1 MSKMSNGPTTGK
13 EITRIPQKNDRMPRA
28 PGSGDRGP
36 LQFDSRHAKHIS
48 ELVGAASPDVVT
60 VPPTTTI
67 MGAIKTMTF
76 YGFSRL
82 PIADAGT
89 KRLMGFVTSVD
100 IVDFLGGGLRHNLLQ
115 EKYGGNIFT
124 AINADIRE
132 IMSDKLT
139 YASDSAS
146 LNDVLNLMYE
156 KNVGGLPIVDE
167 DTRIKAIITEEDFV
181 RFCRG
186 LDTGLAVESFMSPNV
201 VTAPA
206 QTTIEK
212 MTRMIIQKGFRRMPV
227 VQDGVLMGMV
237 TASDIMKYL
246 GSGAAFEKVVTG
258 DIGEVMNQPVKSL
271 IKRSLLTTEKKV
283 DLGQAARK
291 MLDSDIGSL
300 PVMDKGS
307 LVGILTERDYVRAL
321 AENRGLLP

>member
-1 MSKMSNGPTTGK
+1 
-13 EITRIPQKNDRMPRA
+13 MPVA

-36 LQFDSRHAKHIS
+36 LQFDSRHAKRAS
-48 ELVGAASPDVVT
+48 DVVGVASPDVVT

-67 MGAIKTMTF
+67 MSAIKTMTF

-82 PIADAGT
+82 PVADPGT
-89 KRLMGFVTSVD
+89 KRLIGFVTSVD
-100 IVDFLGGGLRHNLLQ
+100 VVDFLGGGLRHNLLR

-124 AINADIRE
+124 AINADITE
-132 IMSDKLT
+132 IMSTRLT
-139 YASDSAS
+139 YASDKAS
-146 LNDVLNLMYE
+146 LNDVLKLMYE

-167 DTRIKAIITEEDFV
+167 DIRIKAIITEEDFV

-186 LDTGLAVESFMSPNV
+186 LETGLCVEAFMNPHV

-246 GSGAAFEKVVTG
+246 GSGDAFEKVVTG
-258 DIGEVMNQPVKSL
+258 DIGEVMNQPIKIL
-271 IKRSLLTTEKKV
+271 IKRGLLVTEKKA

-291 MLDSDIGSL
+291 MMDNEIGSL

-321 AENRGLLP
+321 AENRGILA

>member
-1 MSKMSNGPTTGK
+1 MSNGPTTGK

-186 LDTGLAVESFMSPNV
+186 LDTGLAVETFMSPNV

>member
-1 MSKMSNGPTTGK
+1 MSKGPTTGK
-13 EITRIPQKNDRMPRA
+13 EVTRIPQKNDRMPVA

-36 LQFDSRHAKHIS
+36 LQFDSRHAKRAS
-48 ELVGAASPDVVT
+48 DVVGVASPDVVT

-67 MGAIKTMTF
+67 MSAIKTMTF

-82 PIADAGT
+82 PVADPGT
-89 KRLMGFVTSVD
+89 KRLIGFVTSVD
-100 IVDFLGGGLRHNLLQ
+100 VVDFLGGGLRHNLLR

-124 AINADIRE
+124 AINADITE
-132 IMSDKLT
+132 IMSTNLT
-139 YASDSAS
+139 YASDKAS
-146 LNDVLNLMYE
+146 LNDVLKLMYE

-186 LDTGLAVESFMSPNV
+186 LDTGLCVEAFMSPHV

-227 VQDGVLMGMV
+227 VQEGVLMGMV

-246 GSGAAFEKVVTG
+246 GSGDAFEKVVTG
-258 DIGEVMNQPVKSL
+258 DIGEVMNQPIKSL
-271 IKRSLLTTEKKV
+271 IKRSLLVTEKKA

-291 MLDSDIGSL
+291 MMDNDIGSL

-307 LVGILTERDYVRAL
+307 LAGILTERDYVRAL
-321 AENRGLLP
+321 AENRGILA

>member
-1 MSKMSNGPTTGK
+1 M
-13 EITRIPQKNDRMPRA
+13 
-28 PGSGDRGP
+28 
-36 LQFDSRHAKHIS
+36 QFDSRPARRTG
-48 ELVGAASPDVVT
+48 EVLNVASPDVVT

-89 KRLMGFVTSVD
+89 RRLIGFVTSVD
-100 IVDFLGGGLRHNLLQ
+100 IVDFLGGGLRHNLLR
-115 EKYGGNIFT
+115 EKFGGNIFT

-132 IMSDKLT
+132 IMSTKLT
-139 YASDSAS
+139 YASDKSS
-146 LNDVLNLMYE
+146 LNDVLKLMYE

-167 DTRIKAIITEEDFV
+167 EARIEAIITEEDFV
-181 RFCRG
+181 RFCSS
-186 LDTGLAVESFMSPNV
+186 LDTGLLVESFMSPNV

-246 GSGAAFEKVVTG
+246 GSGDAFEKVVTG
-258 DIGEVMNQPVKSL
+258 DIAEVMNQPIKSL
-271 IKRSLLTTEKKV
+271 IKSSLIVTEKRA
-283 DLGQAARK
+283 DLGAAAKR
-291 MLDSDIGSL
+291 MMDNDIGSL
-300 PVMDKGS
+300 PVLDRES
-307 LVGILTERDYVRAL
+307 LAGILTERDYVRAL
-321 AENRGLLP
+321 AENRGILS

>member
-1 MSKMSNGPTTGK
+1 MSKGPTTGK
-13 EITRIPQKNDRMPRA
+13 EVTRIPQKNDRMPVA

-36 LQFDSRHAKHIS
+36 LQFDSRHAKRAS
-48 ELVGAASPDVVT
+48 DVVGVASPDVVT

-67 MGAIKTMTF
+67 MSAIKTMTF

-82 PIADAGT
+82 PVADPGT
-89 KRLMGFVTSVD
+89 KRLIGFVTSVD
-100 IVDFLGGGLRHNLLQ
+100 VVDFLGGGLRHNLLR

-124 AINADIRE
+124 AINADITE
-132 IMSDKLT
+132 IMSTNLT
-139 YASDSAS
+139 YASDKAS
-146 LNDVLNLMYE
+146 LNDVLKLMYE

-167 DTRIKAIITEEDFV
+167 DIRIKAIITEEDFV

-186 LDTGLAVESFMSPNV
+186 LDTGLCVEAFMSTHV

-237 TASDIMKYL
+237 TASDIMKDL
-246 GSGAAFEKVVTG
+246 GGGEAFEKVVTG
-258 DIGEVMNQPVKSL
+258 DIGEVMNQPIKIL
-271 IKRSLLTTEKKV
+271 IKRGLLATEKKA

-291 MLDSDIGSL
+291 MMPISSAMRPRHHMLRSSRRSL
-300 PVMDKGS
+300 SRRSTKWC
-307 LVGILTERDYVRAL
+307 
-321 AENRGLLP
+321 

>member
-1 MSKMSNGPTTGK
+1 MSKGPTSGK
-13 EITRIPQKNDRMPRA
+13 EVTRIPQKSDRMPIA
-28 PGSGDRGP
+28 PGSGERAP
-36 LQFDSRHAKHIS
+36 LQFDSRPAKRMGEVLS
-48 ELVGAASPDVVT
+48 MASPDVVT

-89 KRLMGFVTSVD
+89 RRLIGFVTSVD
-100 IVDFLGGGLRHNLLQ
+100 IVDFLGGGLRHNLLR
-115 EKYGGNIFT
+115 EKFKGNIFT

-132 IMSDKLT
+132 IMSTKLT
-139 YASDSAS
+139 YAPDKSS
-146 LNDVLNLMYE
+146 LNDVLKLMYE

-167 DTRIKAIITEEDFV
+167 ETRIKAIITEEDFV
-181 RFCRG
+181 RLCSG
-186 LDTGLAVESFMSPNV
+186 VETGLTVDSFMSPNV

-227 VQDGVLMGMV
+227 VQDGVLMGIV

-246 GSGAAFEKVVTG
+246 GSGEAFEKVVTG
-258 DIGEVMNQPVKSL
+258 DIGEVMSQPIKIL
-271 IKRSLLTTEKKV
+271 IKRGLIATEKRA
-283 DLGQAARK
+283 DLGNAARK
-291 MLDSDIGSL
+291 MMENDIGSL
-300 PVMDKGS
+300 PVMDRGS
-307 LVGILTERDYVRAL
+307 LAGILTERDYVRAL
-321 AENRGLLP
+321 AENKGILP

>member
-1 MSKMSNGPTTGK
+1 MSNGPTTGK

-36 LQFDSRHAKHIS
+36 LQFDSGHAKHIS

-283 DLGQAARK
+283 DLGHAARK

>member
-1 MSKMSNGPTTGK
+1 
-13 EITRIPQKNDRMPRA
+13 MPIS

-36 LQFDSRHAKHIS
+36 LQFDSRHAKRTS
-48 ELVGAASPDVVT
+48 EVLSAASPDVVT

-89 KRLMGFVTSVD
+89 KRLIGFVTSVD
-100 IVDFLGGGLRHNLLQ
+100 IVDFLGGGLRHNLLR

-132 IMSDKLT
+132 IMSTKLT
-139 YASDSAS
+139 YASSNSS
-146 LNDVLNLMYE
+146 LNDVLRQMYE
-156 KNVGGLPIVDE
+156 KNVGGLPIVDDE
-167 DTRIKAIITEEDFV
+167 TRIKAIITEEDFV
-181 RFCRG
+181 RFCSG
-186 LDTGLAVESFMSPNV
+186 QETGLSVESFMSPNV

-227 VQDGVLMGMV
+227 VQDDVLMGMV
-237 TASDIMKYL
+237 TASDIVKYL
-246 GSGAAFEKVVTG
+246 GSGDAFEKVVTG
-258 DIGEVMNQPVKSL
+258 DIGEVMNQPIKSL
-271 IKRSLLTTEKKV
+271 IKRSMMVTEKKA
-283 DLGQAARK
+283 DLGAAARR
-291 MLDSDIGSL
+291 MMDNDIGSL

-307 LVGILTERDYVRAL
+307 LAGILTERDFVRAL
-321 AENRGLLP
+321 AENRGILS

>member
-1 MSKMSNGPTTGK
+1 MSNGPTTGK

-186 LDTGLAVESFMSPNV
+186 LDTGLSVESFMSPNV

-321 AENRGLLP
+321 AENRGILP

>member
-1 MSKMSNGPTTGK
+1 MSKGPTTGK
-13 EITRIPQKNDRMPRA
+13 EVTRIPQKNDRMPRA

-36 LQFDSRHAKHIS
+36 LQFDSRHAKS
-48 ELVGAASPDVVT
+48 TSDVVGVASPDVVT

-89 KRLMGFVTSVD
+89 KRLIGFVTSVD
-100 IVDFLGGGLRHNLLQ
+100 IVDFLGGGLRHNLLS

-132 IMSDKLT
+132 IMSTKLT
-139 YASDSAS
+139 YADDNST
-146 LNDVLNLMYE
+146 LNDVLKLMYE
-156 KNVGGLPIVDE
+156 KNVGGLPIVDDE
-167 DTRIKAIITEEDFV
+167 TRIKAIITEEDFV
-181 RFCRG
+181 RFCSG

-246 GSGAAFEKVVTG
+246 GSGEAFEKVVTG
-258 DIGEVMNQPVKSL
+258 DIGEVMNQPIKNL
-271 IKRSLLTTEKKV
+271 IKRNLMATEKKT
-283 DLGQAARK
+283 DMGSAARK
-291 MLDSDIGSL
+291 MTDNDIGSL

-321 AENRGLLP
+321 AENRGILS

>member
-1 MSKMSNGPTTGK
+1 MSKGPTTGK
-13 EITRIPQKNDRMPRA
+13 DVTRIQQKNDRMSVA

-36 LQFDSRHAKHIS
+36 LQFDSRLAKRAS
-48 ELVGAASPDVVT
+48 DVVGVASPDVVT

-67 MGAIKTMTF
+67 MSAIKAMTF

-82 PIADAGT
+82 PVADPGT
-89 KRLMGFVTSVD
+89 KRLIGFVTSVD
-100 IVDFLGGGLRHNLLQ
+100 VVDFLGGGVRHNLLR

-124 AINADIRE
+124 AINADITE
-132 IMSDKLT
+132 IMSTNLT
-139 YASDSAS
+139 YASDKAS
-146 LNDVLNLMYE
+146 LNDVLKLMYE
-156 KNVGGLPIVDE
+156 KNVGGLPICDE
-167 DTRIKAIITEEDFV
+167 DVRIKAIITEEDFV

-186 LDTGLAVESFMSPNV
+186 LDTGLAVENFMSPHV

-246 GSGAAFEKVVTG
+246 GSGDAFEKVVTG
-258 DIGEVMNQPVKSL
+258 DIGEVMNQPIKSL
-271 IKRSLLTTEKKV
+271 IKRGLLATEKKA

-291 MLDSDIGSL
+291 MMDNEIGSL

-307 LVGILTERDYVRAL
+307 LAGILTERDYVRAL
-321 AENRGLLP
+321 AENRGILA

>member
-1 MSKMSNGPTTGK
+1 
-13 EITRIPQKNDRMPRA
+13 MPRA

-48 ELVGAASPDVVT
+48 ELLGAASPDVVT

-186 LDTGLAVESFMSPNV
+186 LDTGLAVETFMSPNV

>member
-1 MSKMSNGPTTGK
+1 MAKGPTTGK
-13 EITRIPQKNDRMPRA
+13 EVTRIPQKNDRMPIA

-36 LQFDSRHAKHIS
+36 LQFDSRHAKRAS
-48 ELVGAASPDVVT
+48 DVVGVASPDVVT

-82 PIADAGT
+82 PIADPGT
-89 KRLMGFVTSVD
+89 KRLIGFVTSVD
-100 IVDFLGGGLRHNLLQ
+100 VVDFLGGGLRHNLLR

-124 AINADIRE
+124 AINADITE
-132 IMSDKLT
+132 IMSTNLT
-139 YASDSAS
+139 YASDKAS
-146 LNDVLNLMYE
+146 LNDVLKLMYE

-186 LDTGLAVESFMSPNV
+186 LDTGLTVEAFMSPNV

-227 VQDGVLMGMV
+227 VQEGVLMGMV

-246 GSGAAFEKVVTG
+246 GSGDAFEKVVTG
-258 DIGEVMNQPVKSL
+258 DIGEVMNQPIKSL
-271 IKRSLLTTEKKV
+271 IKRSLLATEKKA

-291 MLDSDIGSL
+291 MMDNDIGAL

-307 LVGILTERDYVRAL
+307 LAGILTERDYVRAL
-321 AENRGLLP
+321 AENRGILA

>member
-1 MSKMSNGPTTGK
+1 MSNGPTTGK

-146 LNDVLNLMYE
+146 LNEVLDLMYE

-167 DTRIKAIITEEDFV
+167 DSRIKAIITEEDFV

-186 LDTGLAVESFMSPNV
+186 LDTGLSVESFMSPNV

-258 DIGEVMNQPVKSL
+258 DIGEVMNQPVKIL

-321 AENRGLLP
+321 AENRGILP

>member
-1 MSKMSNGPTTGK
+1 MSNGPTTGK
-13 EITRIPQKNDRMPRA
+13 EITRVPQKNDRMPKQ

-48 ELVGAASPDVVT
+48 ELVGAASLDVVT

-89 KRLMGFVTSVD
+89 KRLIGFVTSVD
-100 IVDFLGGGLRHNLLQ
+100 VVDFLGGGLRHNLLQ

-139 YASDSAS
+139 YASDNDS
-146 LNDVLNLMYE
+146 LHDILNLMYE

-186 LDTGLAVESFMSPNV
+186 MDTGLTVESFMSPNV

-246 GSGAAFEKVVTG
+246 GSGEAFEKVVTG
-258 DIGEVMNQPVKSL
+258 DIGEVMNQPIKIL

-307 LVGILTERDYVRAL
+307 LAGILTERDYVRAL

>member
-1 MSKMSNGPTTGK
+1 MSNGPTTGK

-283 DLGQAARK
+283 DLGHAARK

-307 LVGILTERDYVRAL
+307 LVGIQTERDYVRAL